1 MSFKKEIETLEEM
14 VKTVK
19 DDYWLYHSL
28 VEQNFFGDF
37 EHEKELMLKHAKQ
50 GQVVVALMEALNQYQ
65 QYEKVCK

>member
-14 VKTVK
+14 VKTTK

-28 VEQNFFGDF
+28 VEQNFFGDL

-65 QYEKVCK
+65 KYEKVCK